1 MKIYDK
7 TIELA
12 ELETGVVTDIVVLAR
27 VIQYDRTGR
36 ARDEVVVSSTDST
49 TRVLTQGLLNEA
61 MLQTSAAS

>member
-12 ELETGVVTDIVVLAR
+12 ELETGVVTDVVVLAR

-36 ARDEVVVSSTDST
+36 ARDEVVVSTTDST

>member
-12 ELETGVVTDIVVLAR
+12 ELETGVVTDVVVLAR